1 MKDSILTDTKAFPSF
16 SVNDIGKAREFY
28 RDTLG
33 LQVDDRPEGLQLDV
47 GGGNKVF
54 VYPKPNH
61 QPATFTILNFPVDDV
76 EVAVEKLKSTGVT
89 FEQYDLPAVH
99 QRQRLQINRRPIEQA
114 WQVADAQRTEVLGDE
129 ARRVPVAAAGRQPIA
144 TQTAPRFQQ

>member
-1 MKDSILTDTKAFPSF
+1 MKDTILADTKAFPSF
-16 SVNDIGKAREFY
+16 SVNDSGKAREFY

-61 QPATFTILNFPVDDV
+61 QPATFTILNFPVNDV
-76 EVAVEKLKSTGVT
+76 EVAVEKLKSTGVK
-89 FEQYDLPAVH
+89 FEQYDLPGIKTDARGIARDTGGPAMAWFKDPAGNILSV
-99 QRQRLQINRRPIEQA
+99 LQER
-114 WQVADAQRTEVLGDE
+114 AD
-129 ARRVPVAAAGRQPIA
+129 
-144 TQTAPRFQQ
+144 